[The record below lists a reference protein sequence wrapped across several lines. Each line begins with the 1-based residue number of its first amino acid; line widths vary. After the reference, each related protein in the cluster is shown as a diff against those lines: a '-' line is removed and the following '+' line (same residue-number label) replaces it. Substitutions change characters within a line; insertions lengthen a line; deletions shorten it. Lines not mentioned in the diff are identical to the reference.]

1 MKLQISFDLTDL
13 DKAIAIATQVAPYVS
28 ILEVGSLL
36 LYKYGVASVERFR
49 TTFPDKTI
57 LVDAKILDRAQETV
71 TLLANA
77 GADWI
82 TVMAGTSSQ
91 VIHAACTT
99 AHELNCKIM
108 LDLLDAN
115 SLGQSALEAKS
126 FGADALLFHK
136 PHDEEASLMFLDK
149 WDIVRG
155 NTTLPIFV
163 SGKIARTIIDKIM
176 EIKPDGIIIGKSI
189 IDATDPVDEVKFYH
203 DHCTPDLFITTKPQ
217 EP

>member
-36 LYKYGVASVERFR
+36 LYKYGITAVEQFSKA
-49 TTFPDKTI
+49 FPDKTI
-57 LVDAKILDRAQETV
+57 LVDSKILDRASEAV
-71 TLLANA
+71 TLLAHA

-82 TVMAGTSSQ
+82 TVMSGTSSQ

-99 AHELNCKIM
+99 AHDLNCKIM
-108 LDLLDAN
+108 LDLLDAS

-136 PHDEEASLMFLDK
+136 PHDDEASLMFLDK

-163 SGKIARTIIDKIM
+163 SGKITRTIIDKIL

-189 IDATDPVDEVKFYH
+189 IDASDPLEEVKFYH
-203 DHCTPDLFITTKPQ
+203 DQCTPDLFIPTKSGQ
-217 EP
+217 N